1 MVEEYIEKIRPI
13 IAEMFSKESS
23 GHDISHLERVMKL
36 ALYLQE
42 KEGGDRI
49 VVGIAGFLHDVHRL
63 MQNERQGEFVP
74 PKDSLPMIRNIL
86 SNVDLSND
94 QIEKICYAIENH
106 ELYNWNNNNI
116 TDINTLI
123 LQDADNLDA
132 IGAIGIA
139 RCFKYCGAHG
149 VAMYEP
155 SIPLIPNT
163 NYEEK
168 GHDVSGIHHFYNKL
182 LRLGKYMNTNTAKEI
197 AEKRTNFMNDFVQTF
212 LKEWKAEV

>member
-13 IAEMFSKESS
+13 VVEMFSKENS

-42 KEGGDRI
+42 REGGDRV

-63 MQNERQGEFVP
+63 MQNERHGEFVQP
-74 PKDSLPMIRNIL
+74 RESLPKIRSIL
-86 SNVDLSND
+86 SNVDLSSE
-94 QIEKICYAIENH
+94 QIEKICYAIEYH
-106 ELYNWNNNNI
+106 EGYNWNDNNI

-132 IGAIGIA
+132 IGALGIA

-149 VAMYEP
+149 VPMYEP
-155 SIPLIPNT
+155 NLPLIPKT

-168 GHDVSGIHHFYNKL
+168 GNDVSGIHHFYNKL
-182 LRLGKYMNTNTAKEI
+182 LRLGEYMNTNTAKEI
-197 AEKRTNFMNDFVQTF
+197 AEERTTFMKEFVKTF
-212 LKEWKAEV
+212 LKEWEAEV